1 MYQVV
6 PTPNKTVLSQITESI
21 FGKGIMYYYV
31 QATTAIILAMAANTA
46 YSGFPLLLS
55 VIAREGYAPRQF
67 AMRGDRLSYS
77 NGIIAL
83 SSVAAILIIIFRG
96 DTHLL
101 IPLYAV
107 GVFISFT
114 LSQTGMFVRWVKN
127 KDKGWIHKA
136 FINGLGALV
145 TGIAVIII
153 GATKFVHGAW
163 IVVILIPILVSSML
177 RIKKHY
183 AAIAKQ
189 LRIET
194 AELSSVNLNKELYRN
209 RVIVP
214 IASINKASV
223 RALKYAKT
231 ISDNITAFNVYID
244 EEDRDR
250 IERKWKLLNTD
261 IPLIVRSSPYR
272 KIISPLLEFIEST
285 EYDLKKGD
293 IITVIIPQFSV
304 REWWHKLLHNQT
316 RLFISNE
323 LLTHKHIVIATIPLR
338 LKEDNVVIKDKGML

>member
-1 MYQVV
+1 
-6 PTPNKTVLSQITESI
+6 
-21 FGKGIMYYYV
+21 
-31 QATTAIILAMAANTA
+31 
-46 YSGFPLLLS
+46 
-55 VIAREGYAPRQF
+55 
-67 AMRGDRLSYS
+67 
-77 NGIIAL
+77 
-83 SSVAAILIIIFRG
+83 
-96 DTHLL
+96 
-101 IPLYAV
+101 
-107 GVFISFT
+107 
-114 LSQTGMFVRWVKN
+114 VRWVKN

-293 IITVIIPQFSV
+293 IITVHTGDVGTSAIIGDDLDGSLGFATIVSRIKDTSIVSEKYICHYLNSKGCKNFITSLIKGDRNNLNLKDFNKIKIPVPSIQEQQRIIDILDRFDALYNDITTGLPAEIEA
-304 REWWHKLLHNQT
+304 RTKQYEYCRDKLLT
-316 RLFISNE
+316 FKE
-323 LLTHKHIVIATIPLR
+323 LS
-338 LKEDNVVIKDKGML
+338 